1 MSVKSVYSWNPDG
14 QRKGKRLKHTLY
26 INEGYYCKC
35 AKKGKKV
42 KDLHGCCRTVSNLG
56 AGQGSR
62 GKNIKIESLIDIV
75 KSNVSK
81 RVREA
86 TFT

>member
-1 MSVKSVYSWNPDG
+1 MS
-14 QRKGKRLKHTLY
+14 Q
-26 INEGYYCKC
+26 
-35 AKKGKKV
+35 KGKKV
-42 KDLHGCCRTVSNLG
+42 KDLHGCCRTVSNVG
-56 AGQGSR
+56 AGQGIG
-62 GKNIKIESLIDIV
+62 GKTSKIESLTEIV